1 MDEKSG
7 MDWKE
12 KAKKLAALRAVKHV
26 QDGYVLGLGSG
37 TTAAYAIEEI
47 GKLIQERKL
56 NVLGVPS
63 SHQAY
68 ILALKFR
75 IPMTTLDEHPQLN
88 LTIDGVDQVDKGL
101 NLIKGLG
108 GALTREKIISSVSKL
123 NIRIADETKL
133 TGELGLNH
141 FVPVEIIP
149 FAYSV
154 AKSRLMEIGGQPRLR
169 EGNGKIGPAITD
181 NGNFI
186 LDVDFGPIENPRG
199 LDSKIRMIPGVIET
213 GIFVDMADI
222 VYIGTRDGEVKTLK
236 R

>member
-1 MDEKSG
+1 MGEKSG

-26 QDGYVLGLGSG
+26 QDGYALGLGSG

-47 GKLIQERKL
+47 GKLIRETKL

-68 ILALKFR
+68 ILALKFK
-75 IPMTTLDEHPQLN
+75 IPMTTLDEHPRLD

-108 GALTREKIISSVSKL
+108 GALTKEKIISSVSKL

-133 TGELGLNH
+133 AEEGLNH

-213 GIFVDMADI
+213 GIFIDMADI
-222 VYIGTRDGEVKTLK
+222 VYIGTRNGEVKTLK
-236 R
+236 Q

>member
-1 MDEKSG
+1 

-12 KAKKLAALRAVKHV
+12 KAKKLAALKAVKHV

-47 GKLIQERKL
+47 AKLIHGGKLS
-56 NVLGVPS
+56 VLGVPS

-68 ILALKFR
+68 ILALESR
-75 IPMTTLDEHPQLN
+75 IPITTLDEHPQLD

-133 TGELGLNH
+133 TEQLGVNH

-154 AKSRLMEIGGQPRLR
+154 AKSRLVQIGGEPRLR

-186 LDVDFGPIENPRG
+186 LDVNFGPIENPRE

-222 VYIGTRDGEVKTLK
+222 VYVGTRDGKVKTMK
-236 R
+236 Q